1 MTWTRRF
8 IAFIVLAAALPSAA
22 RAQPAAMQDDGQ
34 SRFLSWCSA
43 CHQATGQGVKGAFP
57 ALAGDV
63 FVQGDP
69 ITVAS
74 TVLNGRG
81 GMPSF
86 KGDLKDAEIAQILT
100 YVRSSWGNTAG
111 PVTESDVAAARASS
125 APSMT
130 RGLQAH

>member
-1 MTWTRRF
+1 MTRTQRF
-8 IAFIVLAAALPSAA
+8 FAAIVLAALLPAPALA
-22 RAQPAAMQDDGQ
+22 QDDGQ
-34 SRFLSWCSA
+34 SKFLSWCSA

-57 ALAGDV
+57 ALAGDT

-69 ITVAS
+69 TTVAS

-111 PVTESDVAAARASS
+111 PVTEAQVAAARAAS
-125 APSMT
+125 AAAVT

>member
-1 MTWTRRF
+1 MTRIQTL
-8 IAFIVLAAALPSAA
+8 LAAILLAALPVSALA
-22 RAQPAAMQDDGQ
+22 QDDGQ

-43 CHQATGQGVKGAFP
+43 CHQPTGQGVKGAFP
-57 ALAGDV
+57 ALAGNP

-69 ITVAS
+69 ALVAS

-100 YVRSSWGNTAG
+100 YVRSSWGNTAS
-111 PVTESDVAAARASS
+111 PVTEAQVAAARAGS
-125 APSMT
+125 AAPAT

>member
-1 MTWTRRF
+1 MTRTQRF
-8 IAFIVLAAALPSAA
+8 FAAVALAAALPA
-22 RAQPAAMQDDGQ
+22 PALAQDDGQ

-57 ALAGDV
+57 ALAGDT

-69 ITVAS
+69 TTVAS

-100 YVRSSWGNTAG
+100 YVRSSWGNSAG
-111 PVTESDVAAARASS
+111 PVTEAQVAAARAAS
-125 APSMT
+125 AAAAA

>member
-1 MTWTRRF
+1 MF
-8 IAFIVLAAALPSAA
+8 LAAILLVAASPAVALA
-22 RAQPAAMQDDGQ
+22 QDDGQ

-57 ALAGDV
+57 ALAGDA

-69 ITVAS
+69 MTVAS

-111 PVTESDVAAARASS
+111 PVTEAQVAAARAATA
-125 APSMT
+125 APAT

>member
-1 MTWTRRF
+1 MA
-8 IAFIVLAAALPSAA
+8 IALPASALA
-22 RAQPAAMQDDGQ
+22 QDDGQ

-57 ALAGDV
+57 ALAGDA

-69 ITVAS
+69 VTVAS

-111 PVTESDVAAARASS
+111 PVTEAQVAAARAAS
-125 APSMT
+125 AAAAT